1 MNVYFDAKF
10 YKKLNQINNKNLA
23 KKIEQAIIDISAA
36 KSLNELPKTKKLSG
50 HKDLFRYK
58 IGDYRIGLQ
67 LIGEKSVEFLDF
79 VKRNDF
85 YKKWPQ
91 FFFPL

>member
-23 KKIEQAIIDISAA
+23 KQIVQAIIDISAA
-36 KSLNELPKTKKLSG
+36 KSLNELPKAKKLSG
-50 HKDLFRYK
+50 HKDLFRYR

-67 LIGEKSVEFLDF
+67 LIGENLWNF
-79 VKRNDF
+79 
-85 YKKWPQ
+85 
-91 FFFPL
+91 